1 MTKWKKEIWDFVA
14 PNREALR
21 RCRKLHLNNVRN
33 SSVAIF
39 ARCWRQQSTEM
50 NSTSRYFK
58 DVLGSRHDYDCKMCK
73 ACKRLSAW
81 GRPLDWNNMHKR
93 DANTWLRMVT
103 LPPRTY
109 SQNFHTN
116 SHACDYP
123 RILYIWD
130 HLGLFECRLGSE
142 TERAYIIA
150 HILL

>member
-1 MTKWKKEIWDFVA
+1 LTKWKKEIWDFVA

-58 DVLGSRHDYDCKMCK
+58 
-73 ACKRLSAW
+73 RLSAW

-123 RILYIWD
+123 RILYI